1 MLFNKKYT
9 IKNIS
14 KYIIGN
20 NIEIP
25 IINNKL
31 IDSINFD
38 NAASTPILK
47 PVADY
52 IIKYFPWYS
61 SVHRGT
67 GFKSIL
73 STQLYDVCHD
83 RAGLF
88 FGADTRDNT
97 VIFTKNTTE
106 AINKLSYRLD
116 LQKDDL
122 LLTSIMEHHSNDLPW
137 RPKCN
142 LEHIRLDKKGGL
154 DLDHIESLI
163 KKYGSKIKLITFTGA
178 SNVTG
183 QINPIYEISHMAHKQ
198 GIPILVDGAQLAP
211 HRKINML
218 PNNHPSHIDYLAF
231 SGHKMYAPFGGGA
244 LIGNREFFLR
254 GAPEYSGGGTIKSV
268 TRQRVYWAQPPD
280 KDEAGTPNT
289 IGAIALKKSMDILD
303 EIDMDEIAK
312 HEFEL
317 TKKIFAKLKDNPKI
331 ELYGD
336 IDSLSPDKRVG
347 VITFNIKGLN
357 HALVAAI
364 LSYEYGIAVR
374 SGCFCA
380 HPYIHE
386 LLGLNTQKISV
397 QQKQILQSNFYN
409 VVGMVRVSFGMYNDM
424 KEVDR
429 FISAIDEILLNLKDN
444 DYYKKRYLLDRK
456 TGAYTPKNYSIDFNK
471 YFQF

>member
-9 IKNIS
+9 IKNIQ

-20 NIEIP
+20 DIEVP
-25 IINNKL
+25 IINNKH
-31 IDSINFD
+31 IKCINFD

-52 IIKYFPWYS
+52 IINYFPWYS

-73 STQLYDVCHD
+73 STQLYDICHE
-83 RAGLF
+83 RTGRF
-88 FGADTRDNT
+88 FGANTKDNSI
-97 VIFTKNTTE
+97 IFTKNTTE
-106 AINKLSYRLD
+106 AINKLSFRLN
-116 LQKDDL
+116 LQKDDVV
-122 LLTSIMEHHSNDLPW
+122 LTSIMEHHSNDLPW

-142 LEHIRLDKKGGL
+142 LEHIKINNKGGL
-154 DLDHIESLI
+154 DVNHLESLL
-163 KKYGSKIKLITFTGA
+163 KKYNTKIKLITFTGA

-183 QINPIYEISHMAHKQ
+183 QINPIYEIASMAHNQ
-198 GIPILVDGAQLAP
+198 GIPILVDAAQLAP

-218 PNNHPSHIDYLAF
+218 SNDHPSHIDYLAC

-244 LIGNREFFLR
+244 LIGNKETFQK

-268 TRQRVYWAQPPD
+268 TAQRVYWAQPPE
-280 KDEAGTPNT
+280 KDEAGSPNT

-303 EIDMDEIAK
+303 ELNMDEIAK
-312 HEFEL
+312 HEFAL
-317 TKKIFAKLKDNPKI
+317 TNKIIKNLKDNPKI
-331 ELYGD
+331 ILYGD
-336 IDSLSPDKRVG
+336 LYSLSPDKRVG
-347 VITFNIKGLN
+347 VITFNIKELN
-357 HALVAAI
+357 HALVSAI

-386 LLGLNTQKISV
+386 LLGLNTHKIYM
-397 QQKQILQSNFYN
+397 QQKQILHSNFYN
-409 VVGMVRVSFGMYNDM
+409 VVGMVRVSFGMYNSL
-424 KEVDR
+424 KEVDS
-429 FISAIDEILLNLKDN
+429 FLSAINDILHNLKG

-456 TGAYTPKNYSIDFNK
+456 TGSYFPKDYSIDFNK
-471 YFQF
+471 YFEF